1 MKSKIKE
8 IFSDEKA
15 QASIETLLLI
25 AAAILIATV
34 VGLYIKNNL
43 VGQKVQSEI
52 GAGKA
57 EVLKNI

>member
-1 MKSKIKE
+1 MKSKKGF
-8 IFSDEKA
+8 FSEEKA

-43 VGQKVQSEI
+43 VGQKVQEEI
-52 GAGKA
+52 GAGKQKVI
-57 EVLKNI
+57 ENI